1 MRFISLFFG
10 KTIRNMV
17 TRQSNG
23 RDVPV
28 QFQGWQL
35 LLGGPAGGCGGEID
49 HWADTR
55 GYVLVISRDNLAKVG
70 HAI

>member
-1 MRFISLFFG
+1 MRLISLFFG

-28 QFQGWQL
+28 QFQGRQL
-35 LLGGPAGGCGGEID
+35 PFGRLAGDCGKKFD
-49 HWADTR
+49 RWADGC
-55 GYVLVISRDNLAKVG
+55 GYVLVISKVNLAKVG

>member
-1 MRFISLFFG
+1 MRFISLLFG

-28 QFQGWQL
+28 QFQGWQFSVDRL
-35 LLGGPAGGCGGEID
+35 AAGSGGKID
-49 HWADTR
+49 HWADVR